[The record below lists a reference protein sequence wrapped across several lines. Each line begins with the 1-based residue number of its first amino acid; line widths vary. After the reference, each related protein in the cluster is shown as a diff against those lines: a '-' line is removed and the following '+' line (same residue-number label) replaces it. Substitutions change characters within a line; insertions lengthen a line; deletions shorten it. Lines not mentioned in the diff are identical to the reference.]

1 MTMWKSIRARTRA
14 LLFRRAGDLELD
26 AEIRYHLER
35 ETEKNI
41 QSGMPPDEAARRA
54 RIAFGGVQQT
64 RESHRAVRAAP
75 IVEEFAADSRF
86 ALRTLLRSPALAGAA
101 ILTLA
106 LGIGANAA
114 IFSAVNAV
122 MLRPLPF
129 AGPDRLVMAW
139 EENRERDWYK
149 QVAAPANYLDWKERV
164 RAFEDA
170 AAYADFGTQTTLT
183 GSGEPVLL
191 ESATVTGNF
200 FGVLGVVPQLG
211 RPFLAEETW
220 QTGAPVA
227 IVSDRLWRERLGG
240 REDIVGRS
248 IELGGRAVQVV
259 GVAPPHFEFPRED
272 VDVWRPFAWPKEQAG
287 EAMFRRAHW
296 LRVIARLR
304 PGVSAEDAEVQLRD
318 VAKQL
323 QAEHPQLNH
332 KMDAGL
338 TPLHEFLIGD
348 TRLPLLVL
356 LGAVS
361 LLLLIACANVGNL
374 LLVQA
379 AGRERELS
387 VRLALGASR
396 GRLVRQAFTESL
408 VLSAVGG
415 VAGLALGW
423 WGIRV
428 LTALQPEGMLRV
440 RELTIDW
447 TVLGFITVITAVSA
461 ALFGIAPAL
470 WSGRRLPAEALREGG
485 RTGSQGRRMRRWGDA
500 LVVGEVALAL
510 MLAVGAGL
518 LVRSFWEL
526 RRVDPGFSSDGV
538 LAVSVSLPGTR
549 YDSLQKMTAFQNAL
563 VARVRGHAEVDAVA
577 MVGKLPLTGPSW
589 SSDLIA
595 AGRAPDDFRT
605 EVLHREITPDYFR
618 TMRVP
623 VIRGRGFTDAD
634 GATAPAVVVI
644 NDVLARAYFRDQ
656 DPIGQRVAFD
666 RRADSA
672 SIWRTVVGVV
682 GSEHQEG
689 LATPARAEVLA
700 PLAQDPRPTAWL
712 VARRRCADAAPCDA
726 SSLVPIIRRVTGE
739 MDPLLALG
747 TPRLLASVYADS
759 LARQRFLMTL
769 LLVFAGVGLLLA
781 VVGVYGVLA
790 HLARRRSREMG
801 IRIALGARSQQV
813 RWLVVRHGLRL
824 TLVGLALGG
833 GAALLATRAMSG
845 LLYRVAP
852 SDPVTIVAVAAVLAL
867 TSVLA
872 SWFPALAASRADPAV
887 ALRGE

>member
-1 MTMWKSIRARTRA
+1 
-14 LLFRRAGDLELD
+14 LLG
-26 AEIRYHLER
+26 
-35 ETEKNI
+35 
-41 QSGMPPDEAARRA
+41 
-54 RIAFGGVQQT
+54 
-64 RESHRAVRAAP
+64 
-75 IVEEFAADSRF
+75 
-86 ALRTLLRSPALAGAA
+86 
-101 ILTLA
+101 
-106 LGIGANAA
+106 
-114 IFSAVNAV
+114 
-122 MLRPLPF
+122 
-129 AGPDRLVMAW
+129 
-139 EENRERDWYK
+139 
-149 QVAAPANYLDWKERV
+149 
-164 RAFEDA
+164 
-170 AAYADFGTQTTLT
+170 
-183 GSGEPVLL
+183 
-191 ESATVTGNF
+191 SATVTGNF
-200 FGVLGVVPQLG
+200 FTVLGVVPQVG

-240 REDIVGRS
+240 REDIVGSS

-259 GVAPPHFEFPRED
+259 GVAPPDFTFPRDD
-272 VDVWRPFAWPKEQAG
+272 VDVWRPLAWPKEQMGA
-287 EAMFRRAHW
+287 AMYRRAHW

-304 PGVSAEDAEVQLRD
+304 PGVSAEDAGVQLRN
-318 VAKQL
+318 VANQL
-323 QAEHPQLNH
+323 QVEHPQLNRA
-332 KMDAGL
+332 MGAGL
-338 TPLHEFLIGD
+338 TPLHEFLVGD

-387 VRLALGASR
+387 VRLALGAGR

-408 VLSAVGG
+408 VLSGIGG
-415 VAGLALGW
+415 LAGLALGW
-423 WGIRV
+423 WGIRI

-447 TVLGFITVITAVSA
+447 TVLGFILVITAVSA

-470 WSGRRLPAEALREGG
+470 WSGRRVPADALREGG
-485 RTGSQGRRMRRWGDA
+485 RTGSQGRRMRRWGDT

-526 RRVDPGFSSDGV
+526 RRVDPGFSPDRV
-538 LAVSVSLPGTR
+538 LAVSVSLPGMR
-549 YDSLQKMTAFQNAL
+549 YDSLHKITAFQNAL
-563 VARVRGHAEVDAVA
+563 LARLGAHPELDGAAL
-577 MVGKLPLTGPSW
+577 VGQLPLAGPSW

-595 AGRAPDDFRT
+595 AGRAPGDFRT
-605 EVLHREITPDYFR
+605 EVLHREITPEYFR
-618 TMRVP
+618 TLSVP
-623 VIRGRGFTDAD
+623 VMRGRGFTDAD
-634 GATAPAVVVI
+634 GAGAPNVVVI

-666 RRADSA
+666 RTPDS
-672 SIWRTVVGVV
+672 SSVWRTIVGVV

-689 LATPARAEVLA
+689 LATPARPEVLG
-700 PLAQDPRPTAWL
+700 PLAQDPRSTAWL
-712 VARRRCADAAPCDA
+712 VARRRCPDAAQCDPSA
-726 SSLVPIIRRVTGE
+726 LAPIIRRVVAE

-747 TPRLLASVYADS
+747 TPRSLASVYADS
-759 LARQRFLMTL
+759 LARQRFVMTL

-801 IRIALGARSQQV
+801 IRIALGARGSQV

-824 TLVGLALGG
+824 TATGLAIGAIAALGFTRAMNG
-833 GAALLATRAMSG
+833 LLFRIAPSDPLTIVGVAALLA
-845 LLYRVAP
+845 
-852 SDPVTIVAVAAVLAL
+852 L
-867 TSVLA
+867 TSALA
-872 SWFPALAASRADPAV
+872 SWLPAVTASRADPAV

>member
-1 MTMWKSIRARTRA
+1 MTIWKSVRARLRA
-14 LLFRRAGDLELD
+14 LFFRRAGDRELD
-26 AEIRYHLER
+26 AEIRFHLER

-41 QSGMPPDEAARRA
+41 QRGMAPDEAARRA

-64 RESHRAVRAAP
+64 REAHRDVRGAP
-75 IVEEFAADSRF
+75 LIEEFIADSRF
-86 ALRTLLRSPALAGAA
+86 AVRTLLRSPALAGAA

-106 LGIGANAA
+106 LGIGANTA

-129 AGPDRLVMAW
+129 AAPDRLVMVW
-139 EENRERDWYK
+139 EENPERDWYQ
-149 QVAAPANYLDWKERV
+149 QVAAPANYLDWKDRV
-164 RAFEDA
+164 HAFEDA

-191 ESATVTGNF
+191 GSATVTGNF
-200 FGVLGVVPQLG
+200 FTVLGVTPQLG

-227 IVSDRLWRERLGG
+227 IVSDRMWRERLGG
-240 REDIVGRS
+240 REDIVGHT
-248 IELGGRAVQVV
+248 IQLGGRAVQVV
-259 GVAPPHFEFPRED
+259 GVAPRGFSYPRDD
-272 VDVWRPFAWPKEQAG
+272 VDIWRPFAWPKEEMSA
-287 EAMFRRAHW
+287 AMYRRAHW

-304 PGVSAEDAEVQLRD
+304 PGVSADEADVQLRT

-323 QAEHPQLNH
+323 QVEHPQLNH
-332 KMDAGL
+332 KMGAGL
-338 TPLHEFLIGD
+338 TPLHEFLVGD

-387 VRLALGASR
+387 VRLALGAGR

-408 VLSAVGG
+408 MLSAIGG

-423 WGIRV
+423 WGIRI
-428 LTALQPEGMLRV
+428 LTALQPDGMLRV

-447 TVLGFITVITAVSA
+447 TVLGFIVVITAVSA

-470 WSGRRLPAEALREGG
+470 WSGRRLPADALREGG
-485 RTGSQGRRMRRWGDA
+485 RTGSQGRRMRRWGDT

-526 RRVDPGFSSDGV
+526 RRVDPGFSPDGV

-549 YDSLQKMTAFQNAL
+549 YDSGHKITAFQSAL
-563 VARVRGHAEVDAVA
+563 VARLGAHPEIDGAAL
-577 MVGKLPLTGPSW
+577 VGQLPLLGPSW
-589 SSDLIA
+589 SSDFMA
-595 AGRAPDDFRT
+595 AGRAADDFRT
-605 EVLHREITPDYFR
+605 EVLHREITPEYFR
-618 TMRVP
+618 TLSVP
-623 VIRGRGFTDAD
+623 IIRGRGFTDAD
-634 GATAPAVVVI
+634 GAAAPNVVVI

-656 DPIGQRVAFD
+656 DPIGQQVAFD
-666 RRADSA
+666 RRPDSA
-672 SIWRTVVGVV
+672 SVWRTIVGIV
-682 GSEHQEG
+682 GSEHQEA

-712 VARRRCADAAPCDA
+712 VARRRCADATPCDPSA
-726 SSLVPIIRRVTGE
+726 LAPIIRHAVAE

-747 TPRLLASVYADS
+747 SPRSLASVYADS

-769 LLVFAGVGLLLA
+769 LLVFAGVGLVLA

-801 IRIALGARSQQV
+801 IRIALGARNAQV

-824 TLVGLALGG
+824 TLTGLAIGG

-852 SDPVTIVAVAAVLAL
+852 SDPVTIVGVAIVLAV

-872 SWFPALAASRADPAV
+872 SWLPALAASRADPAI

>member
-1 MTMWKSIRARTRA
+1 MSWRSVRTRLRA
-14 LLFRRAGDLELD
+14 LFFRRTGDEELD
-26 AEIRYHLER
+26 AEIRFHLER

-41 QSGMPPDEAARRA
+41 RQGMLPEEAARRA
-54 RIAFGGVQQT
+54 RVAFGGVQQT
-64 RESHRAVRAAP
+64 REAHRSVRGAP
-75 IVEEFAADSRF
+75 LVADVVADARF
-86 ALRTLLRSPALAGAA
+86 ALRTLARSPALAFAA

-106 LGIGANAA
+106 LGIGANTA

-122 MLRPLPF
+122 LLRPLPF
-129 AGPDRLVMAW
+129 HAPDRLVMVW

-164 RAFEDA
+164 RAFDDA
-170 AAYADFGTQTTLT
+170 AAYADFWTQTTLT

-191 ESATVTGNF
+191 ETATVTGNF

-227 IVSDRLWRERLGG
+227 IVSDRLWREQLGG
-240 REDIVGRS
+240 REDIVGQS
-248 IELGGRAVQVV
+248 IQLGGSAVQVV
-259 GVAPPHFEFPRED
+259 GVAPPGFTFPRDD
-272 VDVWRPFAWPKEQAG
+272 VDVWRPFAWPKEDIG

-304 PGVSAEDAEVQLRD
+304 PGVSAQDADTQLRD
-318 VAKQL
+318 VAKRL
-323 QAEHPQLNH
+323 QVEHPQLNRA
-332 KMDAGL
+332 MGAGL
-338 TPLHEFLIGD
+338 TPLHEFLVGD

-387 VRLALGASR
+387 VRLALGAGRS
-396 GRLVRQAFTESL
+396 RLVRQAFTESM
-408 VLSAVGG
+408 VVSVIGG

-423 WGIRV
+423 WGIRI

-447 TVLGFITVITAVSA
+447 TVLGFIVVITAASA
-461 ALFGIAPAL
+461 SLFGIAPAL
-470 WSGRRLPAEALREGG
+470 WNGRRAPADALRAGG
-485 RTGSQGRRMRRWGDA
+485 RTGSQDRRMRRWGDT

-510 MLAVGAGL
+510 MLAAGAGL

-526 RRVDPGFSSDGV
+526 RRVDPGFSPDGV
-538 LAVSVSLPGTR
+538 LAVRISLPNMR
-549 YDSLQKMTAFQNAL
+549 YDSGHKMAAFHGAL
-563 VARVRGHAEVDAVA
+563 VARLGAHPEVDGAA
-577 MVGKLPLTGPSW
+577 MVGQLPLSGPSW
-589 SSDLIA
+589 SSDLMA
-595 AGRAPDDFRT
+595 AGRAADDFRT
-605 EVLHREITPDYFR
+605 EVLHREITPEYFR
-618 TMRVP
+618 TLSVP
-623 VIRGRGFTDAD
+623 VIRGRAFTDAD
-634 GATAPAVVVI
+634 GAGAPNVVVI

-666 RRADSA
+666 RTPDSS
-672 SIWRTVVGVV
+672 SIWRTIVGVV

-689 LATPARAEVLA
+689 LATAARPEVLA
-700 PLAQDPRPTAWL
+700 PLAQDPRATAWL
-712 VARRRCADAAPCDA
+712 VARRRCAGTVPCDP
-726 SSLVPIIRRVTGE
+726 SSLVPLVRRAVAE
-739 MDPLLALG
+739 MDPLLAPG
-747 TPRLLASVYADS
+747 TPRPLATVYTDA

-769 LLVFAGVGLLLA
+769 LLAFAGVGLLLA
-781 VVGVYGVLA
+781 VIGVYGVLA

-801 IRIALGARSQQV
+801 IRIALGARSGQV

-824 TLVGLALGG
+824 TLIGLALGG
-833 GAALLATRAMSG
+833 GAALVATRAMSG
-845 LLYRVAP
+845 LLYRITP
-852 SDPVTIVAVAAVLAL
+852 SDPVTLVGVGLLLVL
-867 TSVLA
+867 TSVIA